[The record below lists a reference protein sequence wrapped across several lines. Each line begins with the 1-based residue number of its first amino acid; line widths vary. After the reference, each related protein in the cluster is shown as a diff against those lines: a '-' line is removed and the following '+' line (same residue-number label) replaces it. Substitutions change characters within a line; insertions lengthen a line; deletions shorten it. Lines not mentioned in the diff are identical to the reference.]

1 MQHCPC
7 GSGASL
13 ETCCAPVIGGR
24 PARTAEAL
32 MRSRYTA
39 YVLRDLDHIERT
51 QATGTRE
58 PFDRSAAESMARTVE
73 WAGLEILGTSAGG
86 EPDDA
91 GTVEF
96 AAHYR
101 KDGQLHVLREIS
113 SFRREQGRW
122 VYVDGLISRGVEPR
136 RSEKVGRNAPC
147 PCGSGKKHKK
157 CCGA

>member
-13 ETCCAPVIGGR
+13 AACCGPVIGGR
-24 PARTAEAL
+24 AARTAEAL

-51 QATGTRE
+51 QTAGTRE
-58 PFDRSAAESMARTVE
+58 SFDRAAAESMARSVE
-73 WAGLEILGTSAGG
+73 WAGLEILGTSRGG

-96 AAHYR
+96 AARYR
-101 KDGQLHVLREIS
+101 KDGQLHELRELS

-122 VYVDGLISRGVEPR
+122 VYVDGLISPGAEPQR
-136 RSEKVGRNAPC
+136 PGKIGRNAPC